1 MWQSMSRAS
10 FCSLL
15 LLRMS
20 GRHVEKTPPYF
31 LFVLYCSHPSSQ
43 PHWFGRGLWHGLG
56 LLTVR
61 ILMKPE
67 LLNRNGPKWIH
78 TVLNRSGLSLAVLKW
93 LGPKVLSP
101 EMLRKHAGFR
111 ACGREDAQICRG
123 KLQALRRTAFF
134 RWWRLV
140 NGMSSLV
147 CWWRFCLE

>member
-1 MWQSMSRAS
+1 MSRAS

-15 LLRMS
+15 LLRMY
-20 GRHVEKTPPYF
+20 GRHLEKTLPYF

-56 LLTVR
+56 LLTVC

-78 TVLNRSGLSLAVLKW
+78 TVLNRSGLSIAVLKW
-93 LGPKVLSP
+93 LGPK
-101 EMLRKHAGFR
+101 MRALRCSENMQVFEPAGVKMPKY
-111 ACGREDAQICRG
+111 AAGSY
-123 KLQALRRTAFF
+123 RRTAFF

-147 CWWRFCLE
+147 VDGVFVWNRQSIL